1 MLPNKITIV
10 MQVLAYLVII
20 VATAIQFIYFYSKTT
35 NLKGREISII
45 CIDVTYFFG
54 NLIFGL
60 IVNTIVTKI
69 EIAT

>member
-1 MLPNKITIV
+1 MLPNKIIIA

-20 VATAIQFIYFYSKTT
+20 VANAIQFIYFFSKTT
-35 NLKGREISII
+35 DLKGHEISII
-45 CIDVTYFFG
+45 CIDIVYFFG

-60 IVNTIVTKI
+60 MVNTIVTKI

>member
-1 MLPNKITIV
+1 MLPKKIIIV

-20 VATAIQFIYFYSKTT
+20 VADTIQFIYFYSKTT
-35 NLKGREISII
+35 DLKGREISYI
-45 CIDVTYFFG
+45 CMDVAYFFG

-60 IVNTIVTKI
+60 MVNTIVTKI